1 MHGFINLIKEKGISS
16 NAALQKAKK
25 QLNIKKAG
33 HLGTLDPMAE
43 GVLVLGINRGTKF
56 SSYFLESEK
65 VYRAEITLGIATDTD
80 DAMGQVILEN
90 TSSWT
95 KDAAMNA
102 LNSFIG
108 KSMQVAPHYSAL
120 KHKGKP
126 LYKYAR
132 EGTPIL
138 KPPREVNI
146 FSIENVSFKD
156 NVCICDI
163 HCSKGTYIRA
173 IARDLGKKLDV
184 GGHLSGL
191 KRLEQGIF
199 NINDAQNIEDLTL
212 DSIIPIE
219 EGFPKLDRITLNPE
233 QTKFFLNGVKFP
245 YKEKQNSLYKIFSN
259 DKIFLGLG
267 EIDESNLKL
276 TRLV

>member
-56 SSYFLESEK
+56 SSYFLESDK

-138 KPPREVNI
+138 KPSREVNI

>member
-56 SSYFLESEK
+56 SSYFLESDK

-108 KSMQVAPHYSAL
+108 KSMQVAPHYSAI

>member
-1 MHGFINLIKEKGISS
+1 
-16 NAALQKAKK
+16 
-25 QLNIKKAG
+25 
-33 HLGTLDPMAE
+33 
-43 GVLVLGINRGTKF
+43 
-56 SSYFLESEK
+56 
-65 VYRAEITLGIATDTD
+65 
-80 DAMGQVILEN
+80 
-90 TSSWT
+90 
-95 KDAAMNA
+95 
-102 LNSFIG
+102 
-108 KSMQVAPHYSAL
+108 
-120 KHKGKP
+120 
-126 LYKYAR
+126 
-132 EGTPIL
+132 
-138 KPPREVNI
+138 VNI

>member
-56 SSYFLESEK
+56 SSYFLESDK

>member
-56 SSYFLESEK
+56 SSYFLESDK

-199 NINDAQNIEDLTL
+199 NINDAQNIDDLTL

>member
-56 SSYFLESEK
+56 SSYFLESDK

-102 LNSFIG
+102 LNSFKG

-173 IARDLGKKLDV
+173 IARDLGQKLDV

>member
-56 SSYFLESEK
+56 SSYFLESDK

-173 IARDLGKKLDV
+173 IARDLGQKLDV

-233 QTKFFLNGVKFP
+233 QTKFFLNGVKFS

>member
-56 SSYFLESEK
+56 SSYFLESDK

-173 IARDLGKKLDV
+173 IARDLGQKLDV

>member
-56 SSYFLESEK
+56 SSYFLESDK

-146 FSIENVSFKD
+146 FSIENVSFNN

>member
-56 SSYFLESEK
+56 SSYFLESDK
-65 VYRAEITLGIATDTD
+65 VYRAEITLGIVTDTD